1 MFGCAGSSL
10 LRRLFSSCSDRGY
23 SSCGARA
30 APGGGSSCGAWAA
43 GARAAGARATG
54 ARAAVVSA
62 LGLSSSGSGV

>member
-30 APGGGSSCGAWAA
+30 APVVGSSCGAW
-43 GARAAGARATG
+43 AAGARATG